1 MKLVRLQLDDSCSP
15 CIQCLIQ
22 DQAKVQ
28 EKLKK
33 RSMGNKQ
40 LTILITG
47 KTGSGKSSLIN
58 GLVGRTVTKEGEE
71 LTSSTKHVDGYA
83 FCQGDVKFLVVDSP
97 GLQDLE
103 TEDKETFDF
112 IKRQLVCISNSFDL
126 VIYCIDMTSKRVDR
140 SDKLAICHL
149 TECFGESIWENAVF
163 TLTFAN
169 DVLLPPS
176 FQGTAE
182 EWFTKKLQ
190 EFKAILE
197 MILTEANVSRKL
209 AKEIPVIPAGYWKP
223 VERIP
228 NPWKLP
234 DRPDW
239 FNAFWVTCALR
250 MEGSASIAL
259 FRSQKP
265 RIRHEPFTESQIV
278 GTAMERPIFV
288 PPECSPIVSEE
299 KGIDIPKVRV
309 VARSFTGMAIGG
321 SLGALLGVP
330 GGPLGI
336 AVVGVAGAA
345 TGAVFGGSVAAGIHV
360 LSHLTE
366 SQSTEQPTHHTIQ

>member
-1 MKLVRLQLDDSCSP
+1 MISVHHAMLPHDLL
-15 CIQCLIQ
+15 Q
-22 DQAKVQ
+22 DQAEVQ

-33 RSMGNKQ
+33 ISMGNKQ
-40 LTILITG
+40 LSILITG
-47 KTGSGKSSLIN
+47 KTGSGKSSLTN
-58 GLVGRTVTKEGEE
+58 GLVGKTVAKEGEK
-71 LTSSTKHVDGYA
+71 LISSTRHVNGYA
-83 FCQGDVKFLVVDSP
+83 FCHGDVKFLVVDSP

-140 SDKLAICHL
+140 SDKLAIRHL

-169 DVLLPPS
+169 YSGLQLPPD
-176 FQGTAE
+176 FKGTEE
-182 EWFTKKLQ
+182 EWFTEKLQ
-190 EFKAILE
+190 EFKTVLYT
-197 MILTEANVSRKL
+197 ILTEANVSRNL
-209 AKEIPVIPAGYWKP
+209 AKKIPLVPAGYWKP

-239 FNAFWVTCALR
+239 FNVFWLTCALR
-250 MEGSASIAL
+250 MEESASMAL
-259 FRSQKP
+259 FRSQEP
-265 RIRHEPFTESQIV
+265 RIIREPLTESQLVENAI
-278 GTAMERPIFV
+278 ERLIFV
-288 PPECSPIVSEE
+288 PSECVNEE
-299 KGIDIPKVRV
+299 KGVYIPKVRV
-309 VARSFTGMAIGG
+309 AAGSFTGMAIGA

-336 AVVGVAGAA
+336 AVVGAAGAA
-345 TGAVFGGSVAAGIHV
+345 TGAVFGGSVVAGAHV
-360 LSHLTE
+360 LRHHTE

>member
-1 MKLVRLQLDDSCSP
+1 
-15 CIQCLIQ
+15 
-22 DQAKVQ
+22 
-28 EKLKK
+28 
-33 RSMGNKQ
+33 MGNNKQ

-71 LTSSTKHVDGYA
+71 LTSSTKHVSGYA

-103 TEDKETFDF
+103 TEDKEEFDF
-112 IKRQLVCISNSFDL
+112 IKQQLVCISLSFDL
-126 VIYCIDMTSKRVDR
+126 VIYCIDMTSKRVDN

-169 DVLLPPS
+169 DVQKQQS
-176 FQGTAE
+176 FQGTAK
-182 EWFTKKLQ
+182 EWFTEKLQ
-190 EFKAILE
+190 KFKTVLDT
-197 MILTEANVSRKL
+197 ILTNKANVSRKV
-209 AKEIPVIPAGYWKP
+209 AEEIPVVPAGYWKP
-223 VERIP
+223 GEGIS

-239 FNAFWVTCALR
+239 FNVFWVTCALR
-250 MEGSASIAL
+250 MEKSA
-259 FRSQKP
+259 FRAMFQSQET
-265 RIRHEPFTESQIV
+265 RIRHDPLTESQIV
-278 GTAMERPIFV
+278 GNAMERPIFV
-288 PPECSPIVSEE
+288 PPECVSKE
-299 KGIDIPKVRV
+299 KGVYISKVRV
-309 VARSFTGMAIGG
+309 VAGSFTGLVFGV

-336 AVVGVAGAA
+336 ALVGVAGAA
-345 TGAVFGGSVAAGIHV
+345 TGAVVGGSVVVGIHV
-360 LSHLTE
+360 HDHLTE